1 MSAHG
6 AADEILSVNPDGWV
20 TSVETARADGFTTF
34 DFLDAVDEVGRTEEF
49 RVVVRLVDWT
59 IGRGRQLHVRI
70 PRDEPRLDTIS
81 GVFAGASWHER
92 EVHDFFGVEFTGGD
106 PAPLLNHPV
115 SGQPAVRWLR
125 KDHVLAARAAQ
136 PWPGGKEPGEGPGAA
151 RRRMAP
157 PGVPDPATWGNRD
170 PALPP
175 AAADEIAASVA
186 GGRVR
191 RRR

>member
-6 AADEILSVNPDGWV
+6 TGDEVVVVTPDGWLSTL
-20 TSVETARADGFTTF
+20 TSARDEGFTFF
-34 DFLDAVDEVGRTEEF
+34 DFLDCTDEIGRTDEF
-49 RVVVRLVDWT
+49 RVAARVVDWT
-59 IGRGRQLHVRI
+59 TGRARQLHVRVDRSA
-70 PRDEPRLDTIS
+70 PALDTAAE
-81 GVFAGASWHER
+81 VFAGAAWHER

-106 PAPLLNHPV
+106 SAPLLNH
-115 SGQPAVRWLR
+115 SEVRWLR
-125 KDHVLAARAAQ
+125 KDAVLAARAAQ

-157 PGVPDPATWGNRD
+157 PGVPDPAIWGDRD
-170 PALPP
+170 PTADP
-175 AAADEIAASVA
+175 ATPEEIAAAVG